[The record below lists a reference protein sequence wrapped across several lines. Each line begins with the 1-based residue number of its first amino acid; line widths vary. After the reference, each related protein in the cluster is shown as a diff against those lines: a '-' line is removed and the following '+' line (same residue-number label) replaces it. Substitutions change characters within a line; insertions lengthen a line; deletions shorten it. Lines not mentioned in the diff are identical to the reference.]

1 MQLQDKVAIITGAA
15 TGIGR
20 ATALLFAKE
29 GASVV
34 VADINED
41 DAQRTVADIED
52 KGGSA
57 RFVQTD
63 VSEAEDVQALME
75 RSAEEMGGI
84 DVIVNNAGA
93 QRSGAVTEFEESEW
107 DLLMR
112 VNPRSCFLGAKYGVP
127 YLRERGGG
135 SIVNVSSLAGLKG
148 GPGMT
153 AYSASKGAIIAFTRA
168 LAEELAPDN
177 IRANSVCP
185 GWIDTPFNEPAIEFM
200 GGRAQQEEMVQQ
212 TVPLKRQGTPEEIAP
227 GILYLASNASS
238 YVTDQELVTDGGLF
252 LRRVLVSNLCRF

>member
-1 MQLQDKVAIITGAA
+1 MQLQGKVAIITGAA

-20 ATALLFAKE
+20 ATALLFARE

-41 DAQRTVADIED
+41 DAQRTVADI
-52 KGGSA
+52 KGEGADA
-57 RFVQTD
+57 RFVRTD

-75 RSAEEMGGI
+75 RTAEEMGGI

-107 DLLMR
+107 DLLMHI
-112 VNPRSCFLGAKYGVP
+112 NPRSCFLGAKYSVP

-200 GGRAQQEEMVQQ
+200 GGRAQQEDMVQQ

-227 GILYLASNASS
+227 GILYLASDASS
-238 YVTDQELVTDGGLF
+238 YVTGQELVIDGGF
-252 LRRVLVSNLCRF
+252 F

>member
-1 MQLQDKVAIITGAA
+1 MQLEGKVAIITGAA

-20 ATALLFAKE
+20 ATALLFAGE

-34 VADINED
+34 IADVNED
-41 DAQRTVADIED
+41 DAQRTVANIED
-52 KGGSA
+52 EGGSA
-57 RFVQTD
+57 RFVQAD

-75 RSAEEMGGI
+75 RAAEEMGGI

-127 YLRERGGG
+127 HLRERGGG

-168 LAEELAPDN
+168 LAEELAPDK

-227 GILYLASNASS
+227 GILYLASDASS
-238 YVTDQELVTDGGLF
+238 YVTGQELVIDGGF
-252 LRRVLVSNLCRF
+252 F

>member
-1 MQLQDKVAIITGAA
+1 MLLQGKVAIITGAA

-20 ATALLFAKE
+20 ATALLFARE

-52 KGGSA
+52 EGGSV
-57 RFVQTD
+57 RFVQID
-63 VSEAEDVQALME
+63 VSEAEDMRTLME
-75 RSAEEMGGI
+75 TAAEEMGGI

-227 GILYLASNASS
+227 GILYLASDASS
-238 YVTDQELVTDGGLF
+238 YVTGQELVIDGGF
-252 LRRVLVSNLCRF
+252 F

>member
-1 MQLQDKVAIITGAA
+1 MQIQRKVAIITGAA

-20 ATALLFAKE
+20 GTALLFARE

-52 KGGSA
+52 QGGSTQ
-57 RFVQTD
+57 FVQID
-63 VSEAEDVQALME
+63 VSEAEDMRTLME
-75 RSAEEMGGI
+75 TAAEEMGGI
-84 DVIVNNAGA
+84 DVIVNNAGV

-135 SIVNVSSLAGLKG
+135 SIVNVSSLAGVK
-148 GPGMT
+148 
-153 AYSASKGAIIAFTRA
+153 ADR
-168 LAEELAPDN
+168 
-177 IRANSVCP
+177 
-185 GWIDTPFNEPAIEFM
+185 
-200 GGRAQQEEMVQQ
+200 GR
-212 TVPLKRQGTPEEIAP
+212 
-227 GILYLASNASS
+227 
-238 YVTDQELVTDGGLF
+238 
-252 LRRVLVSNLCRF
+252 

>member
-1 MQLQDKVAIITGAA
+1 MQLEGKVAIITGAA

-20 ATALLFAKE
+20 ATALLFAGE

-34 VADINED
+34 IADVNED
-41 DAQRTVADIED
+41 DAQRTVANIED
-52 KGGSA
+52 EGGSA
-57 RFVQTD
+57 RFVQAD
-63 VSEAEDVQALME
+63 VSEAEDVQALMK
-75 RSAEEMGGI
+75 RAAEEMGGI

-127 YLRERGGG
+127 HLRERGGG

-200 GGRAQQEEMVQQ
+200 GGRAHQEEMVQQ

-227 GILYLASNASS
+227 GILYLASDASS
-238 YVTDQELVTDGGLF
+238 YVTGQELVIDGGF
-252 LRRVLVSNLCRF
+252 F

>member
-1 MQLQDKVAIITGAA
+1 MQLDGKVAIITGAA

-20 ATALLFAKE
+20 ATALLFAGE

-34 VADINED
+34 VADVNED
-41 DAQRTVADIED
+41 DAQRTVANIED
-52 KGGSA
+52 EGGSA

-63 VSEAEDVQALME
+63 VSEAEDVRALME
-75 RSAEEMGGI
+75 KAAEEMGGI
-84 DVIVNNAGA
+84 DVVVNNAGA

-107 DLLMR
+107 DLLMH

-127 YLRERGGG
+127 HLRERGGG

-227 GILYLASNASS
+227 GILYLASDASS
-238 YVTDQELVTDGGLF
+238 YVTGQELVIDGGF
-252 LRRVLVSNLCRF
+252 F

>member
-1 MQLQDKVAIITGAA
+1 MQLEGKVAIITGAA

-20 ATALLFAKE
+20 ATALLFAEE
-29 GASVV
+29 GASVII
-34 VADINED
+34 ADVNED
-41 DAQRTVADIED
+41 DAQRTVANIED
-52 KGGSA
+52 EGGSA
-57 RFVQTD
+57 RFVQAD

-75 RSAEEMGGI
+75 RAAEEMGGI

-127 YLRERGGG
+127 RLRERGGG

-227 GILYLASNASS
+227 GILYLASDASS
-238 YVTDQELVTDGGLF
+238 YVTGQELVIDGGF
-252 LRRVLVSNLCRF
+252 F

>member
-212 TVPLKRQGTPEEIAP
+212 TVPLKRQGRPEEIAP
-227 GILYLASNASS
+227 GILYLASDASS
-238 YVTDQELVTDGGLF
+238 YVTGQELVIDGGF
-252 LRRVLVSNLCRF
+252 F

>member
-1 MQLQDKVAIITGAA
+1 MQLEGKVAIITGAA

-20 ATALLFAKE
+20 ATALLFAGE

-34 VADINED
+34 IADVNED
-41 DAQRTVADIED
+41 DAQRTVANIED
-52 KGGSA
+52 EGGSA

-63 VSEAEDVQALME
+63 VSEAEDMRALME
-75 RSAEEMGGI
+75 RAAEEMGGI

-127 YLRERGGG
+127 HLRERGGG

-227 GILYLASNASS
+227 GILYLASDASS
-238 YVTDQELVTDGGLF
+238 YVTGQELVIGGGF
-252 LRRVLVSNLCRF
+252 F

>member
-1 MQLQDKVAIITGAA
+1 MQLEGKVAIITGAA

-20 ATALLFAKE
+20 ATALLFAEE
-29 GASVV
+29 GASVII
-34 VADINED
+34 ADVNED
-41 DAQRTVADIED
+41 DAQRTVANIED
-52 KGGSA
+52 EGGSA
-57 RFVQTD
+57 RFVQAD

-75 RSAEEMGGI
+75 RAAEEMGGI

-93 QRSGAVTEFEESEW
+93 QRSGVVTEFEESEW
-107 DLLMR
+107 DLLMH

-127 YLRERGGG
+127 RLRERGGG

-227 GILYLASNASS
+227 GILYLASDASS
-238 YVTDQELVTDGGLF
+238 YVTGQELVIDGGF
-252 LRRVLVSNLCRF
+252 F

>member
-41 DAQRTVADIED
+41 DAHRTVADIED

-153 AYSASKGAIIAFTRA
+153 AYSASKGAIIAFTKA

-212 TVPLKRQGTPEEIAP
+212 TVPLKRQGTSEEIAP
-227 GILYLASNASS
+227 GILYLASDASS
-238 YVTDQELVTDGGLF
+238 YVTGQELIIDGGF
-252 LRRVLVSNLCRF
+252 F

>member
-34 VADINED
+34 VVDINED
-41 DAQRTVADIED
+41 DAQRTVVDIED

-112 VNPRSCFLGAKYGVP
+112 VNPRSCFLAAKYGVP
-127 YLRERGGG
+127 HLRERGGG

-227 GILYLASNASS
+227 GILYLASDASS
-238 YVTDQELVTDGGLF
+238 YVTGQELVIDGGF
-252 LRRVLVSNLCRF
+252 F

>member
-93 QRSGAVTEFEESEW
+93 QRSGDVTEFEESEW

-212 TVPLKRQGTPEEIAP
+212 TVPLKRQGTSEEIAP
-227 GILYLASNASS
+227 GILYLASDASS
-238 YVTDQELVTDGGLF
+238 YVTGQELIIDGGF
-252 LRRVLVSNLCRF
+252 F

>member
-1 MQLQDKVAIITGAA
+1 MQLQGKVAIITGAA

-20 ATALLFAKE
+20 ATALLFARE

-34 VADINED
+34 VADINEY

-52 KGGSA
+52 EGADA

-63 VSEAEDVQALME
+63 VSQAEDVQALME
-75 RSAEEMGGI
+75 RAAEEMGGI
-84 DVIVNNAGA
+84 DVIVNNAGT

-238 YVTDQELVTDGGLF
+238 YVTGQELVIDGGF
-252 LRRVLVSNLCRF
+252 F

>member
-1 MQLQDKVAIITGAA
+1 MQLEGKVAIITGAA

-20 ATALLFAKE
+20 ATALLFAGE

-34 VADINED
+34 IADVNED
-41 DAQRTVADIED
+41 DAQRTVANIED
-52 KGGSA
+52 EGGSA
-57 RFVQTD
+57 RFVQAD
-63 VSEAEDVQALME
+63 VSEAEDVQAFME
-75 RSAEEMGGI
+75 RAAEEMGGI

-127 YLRERGGG
+127 HLRERGGG

-227 GILYLASNASS
+227 GILYLASDASS
-238 YVTDQELVTDGGLF
+238 YVTGQELVIDGGF
-252 LRRVLVSNLCRF
+252 F